1 MIKLQVIFPNIYH
14 ITKYNMSEEANDGIL
29 DRFDRQIIEILSKH
43 GRLSITELAKR
54 IGLSTSPCQV
64 RLKRLQDQGY
74 ILGFRAI
81 LDPQKL
87 LLEHVAF
94 TEVKLSDTTERALSA
109 FNDAVLKIPE
119 IEQCHM
125 IAGAFDYL
133 LKVRT
138 TDIRAYRRILGET
151 ISNLPYVAN
160 TSTYVS
166 MQSVKDTGP

>member
-1 MIKLQVIFPNIYH
+1 MIFPYFSD
-14 ITKYNMSEEANDGIL
+14 ITVKMSDIKDNSGIL
-29 DRFDRQIIEILSKH
+29 DQFDRQIIDILSRE
-43 GRLSITELAKR
+43 GRLSITQLAKR
-54 IGLSTSPCQV
+54 IGLSTSPCQA

-74 ILGFRAI
+74 ILGYRAV

-87 LLEHVAF
+87 RLEHVAF
-94 TEVKLSDTTERALSA
+94 TEVKLSDTTERALSK
-109 FNDAVLKIPE
+109 FNEAVLKIPE

-133 LKVRT
+133 FKVRT

-151 ISNLPYVAN
+151 ISNLPHVAN

>member
-1 MIKLQVIFPNIYH
+1 MDNN
-14 ITKYNMSEEANDGIL
+14 TNTSIL
-29 DRFDRQIIEILSKH
+29 DRFDRQIIDILSKE

-64 RLKRLQDQGY
+64 RLKRLQDHGY

-87 LLEHVAF
+87 SVEHVAF
-94 TEVKLSDTTERALSA
+94 TEVKLSDTTERALTA
-109 FNDAVLKIPE
+109 FNNAVLKIPE

-151 ISNLPYVAN
+151 ISNLPHVAN

-166 MQSVKDTGP
+166 MQSVKDAGP